1 MRLSSPQFD
10 SLYGIKAPS
19 TKLFRRNGILN
30 LSEYGKTVNG
40 LRNNTQFSRNLTP
53 LTPFSTPLAILV
65 LTPSSDSFEKL
76 TINYYNLS
84 LVKTDVTLSA
94 NNSQYCLM
102 FTLPLFA
109 HPVACVCVLLGV
121 VAQSLKQVKLIAAFK
136 QTQQLPTLLGQQCWE
151 LLCPFVRSFIFKER
165 QQLFSLMIII

>member
-10 SLYGIKAPS
+10 SLYEIKAPS

-40 LRNNTQFSRNLTP
+40 LRNNSQFSRNLTP
-53 LTPFSTPLAILV
+53 LTAPLAILV

-121 VAQSLKQVKLIAAFK
+121 VVQSLKQVKLIAAFK
-136 QTQQLPTLLGQQCWE
+136 QTPQLPTLLGQQCWE
-151 LLCPFVRSFIFKER
+151 LLCPFVPSFIFKER

>member
-10 SLYGIKAPS
+10 SLYEIKAPS

-40 LRNNTQFSRNLTP
+40 LRNNSQFSRNLTP
-53 LTPFSTPLAILV
+53 LTAPLAILV

-151 LLCPFVRSFIFKER
+151 LLCPFVPSFIFKER

>member
-10 SLYGIKAPS
+10 SLHEIKAPS

-40 LRNNTQFSRNLTP
+40 LRNNSQFSRNLTP
-53 LTPFSTPLAILV
+53 LTAPLAILV

>member
-10 SLYGIKAPS
+10 SLYEIKAPS

-40 LRNNTQFSRNLTP
+40 LRNNSQFSRNLTP
-53 LTPFSTPLAILV
+53 LTAPLAILV

>member
-10 SLYGIKAPS
+10 SLHEIKAPS